1 MVALMAYVGYRA
13 TNAACHLGGATSEYA
28 AQMLGQLLYDAV
40 HDHRVA
46 AAVVEN
52 SFNRRPRVE

>member
-1 MVALMAYVGYRA
+1 MAYVGYRA
-13 TNAACHLGGATSEYA
+13 TNAARHLGGTTSEYA

-40 HDHRVA
+40 RDHRVA
-46 AAVVEN
+46 AAVVQN